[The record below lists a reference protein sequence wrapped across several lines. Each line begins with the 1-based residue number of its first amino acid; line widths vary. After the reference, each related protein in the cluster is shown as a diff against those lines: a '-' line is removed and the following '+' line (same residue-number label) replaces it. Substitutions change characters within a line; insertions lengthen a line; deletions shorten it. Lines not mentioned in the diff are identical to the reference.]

1 MEYSLNS
8 IDSIADQTQVYLL
21 SKPKTPLLPINS
33 LPNFNNRIWGL
44 NKGRVIVVAGRTAMG
59 KTALMTQIAW
69 DLGMNKNKT
78 IYLTLEMPEKELY
91 ARCFCRNEKINNYEI
106 EQGNFDKYQ
115 DKYKKF
121 RNSHTNI
128 SLKFSQTLGRNWK
141 DIEEIL
147 NKIEIAKPECI
158 IIDHINHIKGSTT
171 NDKANIDDYLT
182 NIEIMAKKHNITFII
197 GAQIN
202 RLSQSEKSPRPELHH
217 LKGSGRLEEV
227 SDMVLLLYWPYY
239 YDPKKNIEEYEIIVG
254 KNRYGATG
262 VHNCNFYPQ
271 YSLFTEKINN
281 VQKVNNKRD
290 LTKSTINEDDV
301 IWES

>member
-1 MEYSLNS
+1 MEQSLNS
-8 IDSIADQTQVYLL
+8 VNVIAEKTEVYLL
-21 SKPKTPLLPINS
+21 SKPKSPLLPITS
-33 LPNFNNRIWGL
+33 LPVLNRKIWGL
-44 NKGRVIVVAGRTAMG
+44 NKGRIIVVTGRTAMG
-59 KTALMTQIAW
+59 KTALMTQMAW
-69 DLGMNKNKT
+69 DLGMNKDKT

-121 RNSHTNI
+121 RQSHQNI
-128 SLKFSQTLGRNWK
+128 SLKFSETIGKSWK
-141 DIEEIL
+141 EIDEIL
-147 NKIEIAKPECI
+147 KQMEGAKPDCI
-158 IIDHINHIKGSTT
+158 LIDHINHIKGSTS

-182 NIEIMAKKHNITFII
+182 NVQIIALKHNITFVI

-227 SDMVLLLYWPYY
+227 ADMVLLLYWPYY
-239 YDPKKNIEEYEIIVG
+239 YDNQKNIEDYEIIIG

-262 VHNCNFYPQ
+262 VHKCNFYPQ
-271 YSLFTEKINN
+271 YSLFTDKSPIISS
-281 VQKVNNKRD
+281 VTTRD
-290 LTKSTINEDDV
+290 ITKSKINEDE
-301 IWES
+301 IKWGEQ